1 MRKNKKKFVEFCG
14 NFILNNIFVF
24 YKIIK
29 VQFSGKAFFNHFF

>member
-14 NFILNNIFVF
+14 NFILDNIFAF

-29 VQFSGKAFFNHFF
+29 VQFSNKELFYRLF